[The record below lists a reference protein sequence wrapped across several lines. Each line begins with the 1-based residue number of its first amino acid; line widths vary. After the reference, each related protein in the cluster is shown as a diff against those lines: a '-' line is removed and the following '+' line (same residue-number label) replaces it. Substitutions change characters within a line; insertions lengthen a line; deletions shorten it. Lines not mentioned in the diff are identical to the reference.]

1 MTTTPKFS
9 YSSRFVFITALFI
22 TCIITANI
30 LIVKQITIGGLIL
43 PAAIVIFPL
52 SYIFGDVLTEVYGYS
67 QARRVIWLGF
77 FCNLLTVGA
86 IWIVGMLPS
95 APVFEAQSA
104 YERILGSTPRFLAAS
119 FLAYLA
125 GEFINSY
132 IMARMKLLTGGKW
145 LWMRTIASTLAGEG
159 VDTVIVLLIGFW
171 GVLPADVLVMMIL
184 GHWLI
189 KSAYEAI
196 ATPATYAIV
205 GYLKKKEGID
215 HYDYDTNFNPLRAD

>member
-1 MTTTPKFS
+1 MTEIPKPTYS
-9 YSSRFVFITALFI
+9 YRFVFIAALFI

-30 LIVKQITIGGLIL
+30 LIVKQITFCALIL

-52 SYIFGDVLTEVYGYS
+52 SYIFGDVLTEVYGYA
-67 QARRVIWLGF
+67 QTRRVIWLGF
-77 FCNLLTVGA
+77 FCNLLTVVA
-86 IWIVGMLPS
+86 IWVVGILPP

-132 IMARMKLLTGGKW
+132 IMARMKLLTRGNW
-145 LWMRTIASTLAGEG
+145 LWARTITSTLAGEG

-171 GVLPADVLVMMIL
+171 GVLPADVLAMMIL
-184 GHWLI
+184 GHWAI
-189 KSAYEAI
+189 KSAYEVI

-205 GYLKKKEGID
+205 NHLKKQENID
-215 HYDYDTNFNPLRAD
+215 HYDYNTNFNPLRAD

>member
-1 MTTTPKFS
+1 MTATPKFVYS
-9 YSSRFVFITALFI
+9 YRFVFITALFI

-30 LIVKQITIGGLIL
+30 LIVKQITLGGLIL

-77 FCNLLTVGA
+77 FCNLLTVIA
-86 IWIVGMLPS
+86 IWVVGILPP

-104 YERILGSTPRFLAAS
+104 YERILGNTPRFLVAS

-132 IMARMKLLTGGKW
+132 IMARMKLLTKGKW
-145 LWMRTIASTLAGEG
+145 LWTRTIASTLAGEG
-159 VDTVIVLLIGFW
+159 IDTVIVLLIGFW
-171 GVLPADVLVMMIL
+171 GVLPADVLLLMIL

-189 KSAYEAI
+189 KSSYEVI

-205 GYLKKKEGID
+205 GYLKKKEGFD
-215 HYDYDTNFNPLRAD
+215 HYDYTTNFNPLRAD